1 MKKAETSA
9 ISENI
14 ASIRKRV
21 KEACQRSGR
30 DPSTVAILP
39 VTKTV
44 ELEHIKEA
52 LDCGFTAISENRV
65 KEAQQK
71 YNLLRSE
78 NIDVDLHFVGHLQS
92 NKVNKVIRFA
102 SMIHSIDR
110 MEIVQKLNK
119 RLKKVGKTIP
129 ILIQVNVSGEDSK
142 YGLSPDETVGFVKE
156 AAQYKQLWI
165 KGLMTIGL
173 FSDDWPRVRKG
184 FKLLRELRDQVR
196 NEEIDNV
203 AMDTLSMGMTN
214 DFEIAIEEGATMIRV
229 GRGIFGER
237 KQPDSYYWPGIE
249 NTKK

>member
-1 MKKAETSA
+1 MEKAVTGT

-30 DPSTVAILP
+30 DPDSIEILP

-44 ELEHIKEA
+44 GLDRIKKA
-52 LDCGFTAISENRV
+52 LDSGFTIIAENRV
-65 KEAQQK
+65 KEARRK
-71 YNLLRSE
+71 NNLLRTE
-78 NIDVDLHFVGHLQS
+78 EPDVDLHFVGHLQS

-102 SMIHSIDR
+102 SMIQSIDR
-110 MEIVQKLNK
+110 MKIVRKLNK
-119 RLKKVGKTIP
+119 RLKKGGKTMP
-129 ILIQVNVSGEDSK
+129 VLIQVNVSREDSK
-142 YGLSPDETVGFVKE
+142 YGLHPDEAVDFVKE
-156 AAQYKQLWI
+156 AAQYKQLRI

-184 FKLLRELRDQVR
+184 FRLLRELRDQIR
-196 NEEIDNV
+196 EEKINGV

-214 DFEIAIEEGATMIRV
+214 DFEMAIEEGATMIRI

-237 KQPDSYYWPGIE
+237 KHPDSYYWPGIK
-249 NTKK
+249 NQKR